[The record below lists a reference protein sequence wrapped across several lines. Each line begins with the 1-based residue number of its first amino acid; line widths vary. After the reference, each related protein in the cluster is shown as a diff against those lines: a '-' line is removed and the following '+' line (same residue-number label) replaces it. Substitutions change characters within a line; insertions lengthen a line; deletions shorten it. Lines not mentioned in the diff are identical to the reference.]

1 MDNSTLAGFI
11 IVGLLIVIMGGM
23 TFYFLT
29 SQDTDSNVPPLPGE
43 NESVQDNKNREDS
56 NKVTWHK
63 VATFSGSTDDY
74 QSVYIRG
81 NKFKVTMSAVP
92 M

>member
-29 SQDTDSNVPPLPGE
+29 LQDTDCNVLLCLE
-43 NESVQDNKNREDS
+43 K
-56 NKVTWHK
+56 
-63 VATFSGSTDDY
+63 
-74 QSVYIRG
+74 
-81 NKFKVTMSAVP
+81 MSQFRIIKIEKIQIK
-92 M
+92 